1 MVIGLPGQVGQ
12 HVVLSAIKQEG
23 EIVTIRPQPT
33 GGIIVLELTMTQMI
47 VLEDYVG
54 GLFG

>member
-1 MVIGLPGQVGQ
+1 MVIGLPGPVGQ
-12 HVVLSAIKQEG
+12 HVVPSAIKQEG
-23 EIVTIRPQPT
+23 EIVTIRPRAT
-33 GGIIVLELTMTQMI
+33 GGIIVLESTMTQMI